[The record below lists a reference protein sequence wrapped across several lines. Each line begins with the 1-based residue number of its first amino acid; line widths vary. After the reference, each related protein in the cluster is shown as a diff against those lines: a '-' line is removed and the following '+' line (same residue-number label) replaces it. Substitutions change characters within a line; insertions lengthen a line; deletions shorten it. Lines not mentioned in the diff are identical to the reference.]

1 MPGINTQKVV
11 VGGLV
16 AAVVFAVID
25 GVIFG
30 VLLKTELEAGTV
42 RLGLDPA
49 VAMSTAGI
57 AMWVVME
64 LVFGQ
69 LVVWTYAAMRP
80 RFGPGVKT
88 AMYAGLVPWLST
100 FLIFASQTQTGIHT
114 TSLFWKAAVL
124 SLISVMVGTI
134 AGAAVYKEAA

>member
-25 GVIFG
+25 WIIFG
-30 VLLKTELEAGTV
+30 VVLKTELEANTA

-49 VAMSTAGI
+49 LAMSTAGL
-57 AMWVVME
+57 ATWAVME

-80 RFGPGVKT
+80 RFGPGAKT

-100 FLIFASQTQTGIHT
+100 FLVFASQTQGGVFT
-114 TSLFWKAAVL
+114 TAIFWKGALL
-124 SLISVMVGTI
+124 SLVSVMVGTI

>member
-16 AAVVFAVID
+16 AAVVFAVVD

-30 VLLKTELEAGTV
+30 FILKSELDANTV

-49 VAMSTAGI
+49 VAVSAAGF
-57 AMWVVME
+57 AMWAITE

-69 LVVWTYAAMRP
+69 LIVWTYAAMRP
-80 RFGPGVKT
+80 RFGPGAKT
-88 AMYAGLVPWLST
+88 AMYAGMVPWLSVVVIIAT
-100 FLIFASQTQTGIHT
+100 QTQAGIHT
-114 TSLFWKAAVL
+114 TSIFWKAAVL
-124 SLISVMVGTI
+124 SLISVMLGSI